1 MDVDTPLF
9 RQHSRE
15 WRTNQYVYPVISRR
29 SRGLSIGVN
38 LNPNKACT
46 FDCVYCMVDRT
57 VSGRAGGI
65 ELERL
70 AAELDQM
77 LALVASGALF
87 EQEPFT
93 RTPEPL
99 RRLNDLA
106 FSGDGEPT
114 ASPAF
119 AEACRLAADAL
130 ERRALEAKV
139 VVITNATLLDRPQ
152 VIEALASLGPRGEV
166 WAKLD
171 AGTEAH
177 YQRVNRSKV
186 PFARVLA
193 NLRESGR
200 VRPLIIQSLF
210 MRLPE
215 GPPAEEEVAAYLE
228 RLRELRDAG
237 AQIDRVQLYTIART
251 TAVPG
256 VEAVSDEELSRIAER
271 VSALGLQVGVFGA
284 PK

>member
-1 MDVDTPLF
+1 MDVNTPLF

-15 WRTNQYVYPVISRR
+15 WRSNEYVYPVISRR

-46 FDCVYCMVDRT
+46 FDCVYCMVDRA
-57 VSGRAGGI
+57 VPGRAGGVD
-65 ELERL
+65 LERL
-70 AAELDQM
+70 GAELDQM
-77 LALVASGALF
+77 LSIVASGALF

-99 RRLNDLA
+99 RRLNDIA

-119 AEACRLAADAL
+119 AEACRLAAGAL
-130 ERRALEAKV
+130 DRHSLDAKV

-152 VIEALASLGPRGEV
+152 VIEALAALGPRGEV

-193 NLRESGR
+193 NLREAGR
-200 VRPLIIQSLF
+200 AHPLVIQSLF
-210 MRLPE
+210 MRLPG

-237 AQIDRVQLYTIART
+237 TRIDRVQLYTIART

-256 VEAVSDEELSRIAER
+256 VEAVSDEELSSIAER
-271 VSALGLQVGVFGA
+271 VSALGLHVGVFGA
-284 PK
+284 PR